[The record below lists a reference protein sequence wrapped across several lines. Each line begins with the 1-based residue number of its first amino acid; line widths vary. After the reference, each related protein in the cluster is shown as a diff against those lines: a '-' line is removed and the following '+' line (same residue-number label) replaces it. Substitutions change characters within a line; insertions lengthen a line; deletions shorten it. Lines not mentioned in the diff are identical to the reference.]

1 MYKLYIVDDETRVR
15 KGLQRHF
22 DWAKFNIEVVG
33 EASNGEQA
41 FEILRQQPVDI
52 LVTDVKMPK
61 MDGIELAF
69 RLRELYPEIKIIFIS
84 GHDDLDFLKSSLKL
98 GAIDYILKSINLN
111 ELEET
116 ICRVVGMI
124 DTERQKT
131 KLLRQMEN
139 KVRQSMPL
147 LRDKFL
153 VQLLRDPNENESR
166 LNERLDFLGLHLQEG
181 SGFCIMVISVEN
193 YYEVFS
199 GKQERDRQLVSF
211 AILNIFQELLERHF
225 AGYCFEM
232 RQGEYSAILML
243 REEGVFETELL
254 ALVAEVRELLIQH
267 LNIYVTVGVSQV
279 TDTLAEINV
288 CYNEAIKAIRNKT
301 YLGTETT
308 VAIEGSRRQAENFRL
323 AAKFKKLIEQVALGD
338 TEVLISLLQETFQ
351 AVEMQDEAIQ
361 WDLCF
366 SLIFFAIPE
375 LEEYRDSVDEEFAS
389 PRLVCERLLC
399 LKTTERMHRLV
410 EQFYIAYSEAARK
423 KRNNPFSA
431 VISQIKNCI
440 HARFAENL
448 TVSTIAGEVYLTPT
462 YICLLFKQETG
473 MTINDYLTEVRIK
486 KAKEFL
492 QEPQMKLYDICF
504 AVGYTSPSYFSR
516 LFKKHTG
523 YTPSEYRDMTV
534 GTDHAAEPAT
544 I

>member
-1 MYKLYIVDDETRVR
+1 MYKVYIVDDETRVR

-22 DWAKFNIEVVG
+22 DWAKFDIEVAG

-98 GAIDYILKSINLN
+98 GAIDYILKSIDLN
-111 ELEET
+111 ELEQT

-124 DTERQKT
+124 DAERQKT
-131 KLLRQMEN
+131 RLLRQMEN

-153 VQLLRDPNENESR
+153 VQLLRDPIENESR

-181 SGFCIMVISVEN
+181 SSLCVMVISVEN

-211 AILNIFQELLERHF
+211 ALLNIFQELLERHF

-243 REEGVFETELL
+243 REDGVFETELL
-254 ALVAEVRELLIQH
+254 ALVAEVREFLIQH
-267 LNIYVTVGVSQV
+267 LSIYVTVGVSQEA
-279 TDTLAEINV
+279 DTLAELNV
-288 CYNEAIKAIRNKT
+288 CYNEAVKAIRNKT
-301 YLGTETT
+301 YLGTGTT
-308 VAIEGSRRQAENFRL
+308 VAIEGSRRQAEGFRL
-323 AAKFKKLIEQVALGD
+323 AAKFKKLMEQVALGD
-338 TEVLISLLQETFQ
+338 TEVLAALLQETFQ
-351 AVEMQDEAIQ
+351 AIEMQDEATR

-399 LKTTERMHRLV
+399 LKTTERMYRLV

-440 HARFAENL
+440 HARFDENL

-492 QEPQMKLYDICF
+492 QQPQMKLYDICF

-523 YTPSEYRDMTV
+523 YTPSEYRDMTA